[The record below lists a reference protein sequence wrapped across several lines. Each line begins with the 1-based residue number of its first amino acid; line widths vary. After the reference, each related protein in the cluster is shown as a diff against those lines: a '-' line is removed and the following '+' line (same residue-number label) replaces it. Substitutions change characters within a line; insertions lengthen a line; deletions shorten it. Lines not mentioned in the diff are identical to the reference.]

1 MPRRFL
7 FQRLCRQFA
16 CGLVFAL
23 PMIAA
28 NVAVAA
34 DLTNYPTPKEGDW
47 IARDFRFASG
57 EVMPELRL
65 HYTTVGAPSGEPVL
79 LLHGTNGSAATLLI
93 PQFAG
98 ELFGPGQPLDA
109 SKYFVIIPDGIG
121 TGKSAKPSDGL
132 RMKFPKYNYDDMVDA
147 QYRLMT
153 EHFGLRHV
161 RMILGYSMGGMHT
174 WLWAE
179 KHPAYMDIAVPMA
192 SVPVEMAGRNWM
204 MRRMIIDAIRT
215 DPEWMNGAYTKQPRT
230 FQLASVY
237 FNIATNGGSQALYKA
252 APTRDKADSLIE
264 QRMKAPFPADAN
276 DHLYGWEASR
286 DFNPNPNLE
295 KIEARL
301 LAINSAD
308 DERNPPELG
317 VMEKE
322 LRRVRN
328 AGYLLVPGS
337 ELSSGHTTNV
347 QAKYWKKEVGELLQS
362 APRRTP

>member
-1 MPRRFL
+1 MANFCRSFL
-7 FQRLCRQFA
+7 SLGFVLTT
-16 CGLVFAL
+16 LSTS
-23 PMIAA
+23 AA
-28 NVAVAA
+28 ETVP
-34 DLTNYPTPKEGDW
+34 YPAPKEGDW

-57 EVMPELRL
+57 EVMPALRL
-65 HYTTVGAPSGEPVL
+65 HYTTIGAPTGEPVL
-79 LLHGTNGSAATLLI
+79 ILHGTNGAASSLLI

-98 ELFGPGQPLDA
+98 ELFGPGQLLDA
-109 SKYFVIIPDGIG
+109 SRYFIIMPDGLG
-121 TGKSAKPSDGL
+121 SGKSAKPSDGP

-174 WLWAE
+174 WLWAQ

-215 DPEWMNGAYTKQPRT
+215 DPEWMNGDYTKQPRT

-237 FNIATNGGSQALYKA
+237 FNIATNGGSQALYKL
-252 APTRDKADSLIE
+252 APTREKADQQIE
-264 QRMKAPFPADAN
+264 QRMKAPFVADAN

-286 DFNPNPNLE
+286 DFNPAPHLD
-295 KIEARL
+295 KIQARL

-322 LRRVRN
+322 LKRVKDAR
-328 AGYLLVPGS
+328 YLLVPGS
-337 ELSSGHTTNV
+337 EISSGHTTNL

-362 APRRTP
+362 APRRAP

>member
-1 MPRRFL
+1 MKSGGF
-7 FQRLCRQFA
+7 FKS
-16 CGLVFAL
+16 VFWQGGCAL
-23 PMIAA
+23 AMVLTVLPTE
-28 NVAVAA
+28 AA
-34 DLTNYPTPKEGDW
+34 DTPGYPAPKEGDW
-47 IARDFRFASG
+47 VARDFRFASG

-65 HYTTVGAPSGEPVL
+65 HYTTIGAPTGEPVL
-79 LLHGTNGSAATLLI
+79 ILHGTNGAASALLI

-109 SKYFVIIPDGIG
+109 SRYFIIMPDGLG
-121 TGKSAKPSDGL
+121 SGKSAKPSDGL
-132 RMKFPKYNYDDMVDA
+132 RMKFPKYNYSDMVDA

-161 RMILGYSMGGMHT
+161 RMVLGYSMGGMHA
-174 WLWAE
+174 WLWAQ
-179 KHPAYMDIAVPMA
+179 KHPAYMDIVVPMA

-215 DPEWMNGAYTKQPRT
+215 DPEWLNGDYTKQPRT

-237 FNIATNGGSQALYKA
+237 FNIATNGGSQSLYKL
-252 APTRDKADSLIE
+252 APTREKADKQIE
-264 QRMKAPFPADAN
+264 QRMKAPFLADAN

-286 DFNPNPNLE
+286 DFNPAPHLE

-308 DERNPPELG
+308 DERNPPELR
-317 VMEKE
+317 VMEEGLK
-322 LRRVRN
+322 RVKDGR
-328 AGYLLVPGS
+328 YLLVPGS
-337 ELSSGHTTNV
+337 ELSSGHTTNL

-362 APRRTP
+362 APRRAP

>member
-1 MPRRFL
+1 MPTNL
-7 FQRLCRQFA
+7 FVQHLSRLTHTLA
-16 CGLVFAL
+16 LAL

-28 NVAVAA
+28 SIAGAA
-34 DLTNYPTPKEGDW
+34 DLPNYPAPAEGDW
-47 IARDFRFASG
+47 VARDFRFASG
-57 EVMPELRL
+57 EVMPQMKL
-65 HYTTVGAPSGEPVL
+65 HYTTIGAPTGEPVL
-79 LLHGTNGSAATLLI
+79 LLHGTNGSASTLLV

-109 SKYFVIIPDGIG
+109 SRYFIIVPDGIG

-132 RMKFPKYNYDDMVDA
+132 RTKFPKYNYADMVDA

-179 KHPAYMDIAVPMA
+179 KHPGYMDIAVPMA

-204 MRRMIIDAIRT
+204 TRRMLIDAIRT
-215 DPEWMNGAYTKQPRT
+215 DPEWMNGDYAKQPRN
-230 FQLASVY
+230 FQAASVY
-237 FNIATNGGSQALYKA
+237 FNLATNGGSQGLYKL
-252 APTRDKADSLIE
+252 APTREKADQLIE
-264 QRMKAPFPADAN
+264 QRMKAPFTADAN

-286 DFNPNPNLE
+286 DFNPNPQLE

-317 VMEKE
+317 VMERE
-322 LRRVRN
+322 LKRIRN
-328 AGYLLVPGS
+328 ARYLLVPGS
-337 ELSSGHTTNV
+337 DVSTGHTTNLS
-347 QAKYWKKEVGELLQS
+347 AKYWKKDIGELLQS
-362 APRRTP
+362 APHRAP